1 MYLEFFGLAD
11 LPFRL
16 QPDARF
22 FFESRGHAK
31 ALSYMHYGL
40 HKAEGLVV
48 VTGEVG
54 TGKTLLADTLIEQ
67 LGADQ
72 SVSALTMTQLD
83 PEDLLRMIGRGLGLT
98 LPGGDRPA
106 ALAGLIEGL
115 TELGRGGRPPLV
127 LVDEAQDL
135 PLATLEELRLLTNLR
150 NGRASLL
157 QVFLIGQPSL
167 RSLLARPELE
177 QLMQRVVAMCHLQPL
192 AATETGDYIRH
203 RLAAAGWQGD
213 PAIEEDVV
221 ALIHREARGI
231 ARRINMLMDRLL
243 LLAYLEQRHSIE
255 RALAEAMILDLREEG
270 LGPAPA
276 AALREVDR

>member
-1 MYLEFFGLAD
+1 MYLEFFELAD

-16 QPDARF
+16 LPDARF
-22 FFESRGHAK
+22 FFESRGHAR
-31 ALSYMHYGL
+31 ALSYMRYGL
-40 HKAEGLVV
+40 HKAEGFVV

-54 TGKTLLADTLIEQ
+54 TGKTLLADTLIER
-67 LGADQ
+67 LGAAQ
-72 SVSALTMTQLD
+72 RVSLLTMTQLD
-83 PEDLLRMIGRGLGLT
+83 PEDLLRMIGGGFGLT

-115 TELGRGGRPPLV
+115 TELGRSGRPPLV
-127 LVDEAQDL
+127 LVDEAQNL
-135 PLATLEELRLLTNLR
+135 PSASLEELRLLTNLR

-157 QVFLIGQPSL
+157 QVFLIGQSSL

-192 AATETGDYIRH
+192 GATETGDYIRH

-213 PAIEEDVV
+213 PEIEEDVV

-231 ARRINMLMDRLL
+231 ARRVNTLMDRLL
-243 LLAYLEQRHSIE
+243 LLAYLEQRHSID

-270 LGPAPA
+270 LGPAPPT
-276 AALREVDR
+276 ALREVDR

>member
-1 MYLEFFGLAD
+1 MYLEFFGLAE

-16 QPDARF
+16 LPDARF

-31 ALSYMHYGL
+31 ALSYLRYGL
-40 HKAEGLVV
+40 HKGEGFVV

-54 TGKTLLADTLIEQ
+54 TGKTMLAETLIGQ
-67 LGADQ
+67 IGAGQ
-72 SVSALTMTQLD
+72 SVSTVNMTQLD
-83 PEDLLRMIGRGLGLT
+83 PEDLLRVMGRGFGMD

-106 ALAGLIEGL
+106 ALASLVEGLIERC
-115 TELGRGGRPPLV
+115 RGGHPPLV
-127 LVDEAQDL
+127 LIDEAQNL
-135 PLATLEELRLLTNLR
+135 PLASLEALRLMTNLR
-150 NGRASLL
+150 QGLTALL

-192 AATETGDYIRH
+192 SAAETDHYIRH
-203 RLAAAGWQGD
+203 RLTTAGWTGD
-213 PAIEEDVV
+213 PEIDEEVV

-231 ARRINMLMDRLL
+231 ARRVNTMMDRLL
-243 LLAYLEQRHSIE
+243 LFACLEQRHHIDRS
-255 RALAEAMILDLREEG
+255 LAEEMIADLREEG
-270 LGPAPA
+270 LGPAPP